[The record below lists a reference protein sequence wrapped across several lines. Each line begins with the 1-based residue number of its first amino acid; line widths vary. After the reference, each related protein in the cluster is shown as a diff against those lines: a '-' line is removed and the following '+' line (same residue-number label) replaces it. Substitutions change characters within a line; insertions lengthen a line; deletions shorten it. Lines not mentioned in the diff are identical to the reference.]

1 MKLVAQR
8 VVSRTNGPKLT
19 GVNSIYYRHPD
30 REWLSEPPADLGEGV
45 LVNRHDQVRPGGN
58 RVRSY
63 LDIVAPDSTPSP
75 TIEYSVRSAARFLA
89 ETHTPLP
96 WAVNHADI
104 YMEFNLEASLAPQ
117 WQIELE
123 TLLAHC
129 LSVRDEVEIGSGS
142 LSGTIFDH

>member
-8 VVSRTNGPKLT
+8 VVSQTNGPKLT
-19 GVNSIYYRHPD
+19 GVNSLYYRHPN
-30 REWLSEPPADLGEGV
+30 REWLSEPPADLGEGE
-45 LVNRHDQVRPGGN
+45 LVNRHDQIRPGGN

-63 LDIVAPDSTPSP
+63 LDIVAPDSTPS
-75 TIEYSVRSAARFLA
+75 TNIENVVRSAARILA
-89 ETHTPLP
+89 DTRTPLP
-96 WAVNHADI
+96 WAVNHAEI

-129 LSVRDEVEIGSGS
+129 LAVRDEIEMGDGS
-142 LSGTIFDH
+142 LSGTIFDQ

>member
-8 VVSRTNGPKLT
+8 VVSVTQGQKLT
-19 GVNSIYYRHPD
+19 GINSRCYSHPG
-30 REWLSEPPADLGEGV
+30 REWLNEPPDDLGEGE

-63 LDIVAPDSTPSP
+63 LDIVAPDSTPNV
-75 TIEYSVRSAARFLA
+75 TIEHSVRSTARFLA
-89 ETHTPLP
+89 ESRVQLP
-96 WAVNHADI
+96 WAMSHADVFV
-104 YMEFNLEASLAPQ
+104 EFNLEASLAAH

-129 LSVRDEVEIGSGS
+129 LAVREETDLGLGT
-142 LSGTIFDH
+142 LSGTILDP